1 MLFALSSAVSNVAII
16 PISSAGSY
24 DRSSDA
30 EKERGHQAQG
40 MAAIITFQISQQSQ
54 HQAHGTVLSQDLLLG
69 HLHHSQHTITSW
81 QSTQLMTP
89 LAPRLS
95 AEPQHQCSGCYF
107 SSILSNRNNL
117 PSSSYS
123 ACDVAAC
130 PETTFLLDE
139 EVFWMA
145 SFLGQGLSFSGV

>member
-1 MLFALSSAVSNVAII
+1 MPKVLLFQMLQSFTPTQLEAMAVLLMQKRIEDI
-16 PISSAGSY
+16 
-24 DRSSDA
+24 
-30 EKERGHQAQG
+30 QAHG
-40 MAAIITFQISQQSQ
+40 VVAIITFQIRQQSQ
-54 HQAHGTVLSQDLLLG
+54 NAAHGTVLSWEPLLG
-69 HLHHSQHTITSW
+69 HTHHSKYTITSRW
-81 QSTQLMTP
+81 STQLMTP
-89 LAPRLS
+89 PVPRLS
-95 AEPQHQCSGCYF
+95 REPQHQWSGCYF

-145 SFLGQGLSFSGV
+145 SFLGQGSSFSGV